1 MHTSLKSKLSILV
14 ALISSCLW
22 QGCVSCSTHPKKP
35 ILSVQERDFCVS
47 CVVHDEEGEPI
58 EGACLFYGHE
68 ESLYCGGVPMC
79 QIATANEFG
88 KIFVDAIEVVDAG
101 PGYGWVGAEW
111 ASIRMFIAAPGY
123 APVAFTG
130 QNEVVL
136 IKTEEFEP
144 ISYGRYSDPCSY
156 VRLKG
161 ADPLSRILLAE
172 IYIDVGND
180 VVKHGPGRG
189 TSGEIGRRLAYLN
202 DYVGAN
208 SPFMKRYSE
217 YKTIVVYAIV
227 DSGYQNAKLLG
238 DKPYHYYSFGHRRRG
253 IKKHPDR
260 YRSPKARDYLPI
272 HMKPEDVRKEEIEQN

>member
-1 MHTSLKSKLSILV
+1 MHTSLKSKLLILV

-22 QGCVSCSTHPKKP
+22 QGCVSCSTHPKNQSV
-35 ILSVQERDFCVS
+35 SVQERDFSVNV
-47 CVVHDEEGEPI
+47 VVHDEEGEPI
-58 EGACLFYGHE
+58 EGACLFYGHN

-79 QIATANEFG
+79 QIATANECG
-88 KIFVDAIEVVDAG
+88 SIFVDAIEVVEVG
-101 PGYGWVGAEW
+101 PGHGWVGTEW
-111 ASIRMFIAAPGY
+111 GSLRMFIAAPGY

-161 ADPLSRILLAE
+161 ADPLSRILLTE
-172 IYIDVGND
+172 IRINVGHD

-208 SPFMKRYSE
+208 SPFMKRYSD
-217 YKTIVVYAIV
+217 KTIIVYAIV

-238 DKPYHYYSFGHRRRG
+238 DKPYHYYRTGYAV
-253 IKKHPDR
+253 D
-260 YRSPKARDYLPI
+260 AT
-272 HMKPEDVRKEEIEQN
+272 

>member
-22 QGCVSCSTHPKKP
+22 QGCVSCSTHPKNQSV
-35 ILSVQERDFCVS
+35 SVQERDFSVNV
-47 CVVHDEEGEPI
+47 VVHDEEGEPI

-68 ESLYCGGVPMC
+68 ESFRYGGVPMC

-88 KIFVDAIEVVDAG
+88 SIFVDAIEVVEVG
-101 PGYGWVGAEW
+101 SGHGWVGTEW
-111 ASIRMFIAAPGY
+111 VSLRMFIAAPGY

-136 IKTEEFEP
+136 IKIEEFEP

-161 ADPLSRILLAE
+161 ADPLSRILLTE
-172 IYIDVGND
+172 IRINVGHD

-208 SPFMKRYSE
+208 SPFMKRYSD
-217 YKTIVVYAIV
+217 KTIVVYAIV

-238 DKPYHYYSFGHRRRG
+238 DKPYDYYTFGLS
-253 IKKHPDR
+253 KKHPSR
-260 YRSPKARDYLPI
+260 YRSLKARDYLPI
-272 HMKPEDVRKEEIEQN
+272 HMKPEDVRKEENEQD

>member
-1 MHTSLKSKLSILV
+1 
-14 ALISSCLW
+14 
-22 QGCVSCSTHPKKP
+22 
-35 ILSVQERDFCVS
+35 
-47 CVVHDEEGEPI
+47 
-58 EGACLFYGHE
+58 
-68 ESLYCGGVPMC
+68 MC
-79 QIATANEFG
+79 QIATANECG
-88 KIFVDAIEVVDAG
+88 SIFVDAIEVVEVG
-101 PGYGWVGAEW
+101 SGHGWVGNEW
-111 ASIRMFIAAPGY
+111 GSLRMFIAAPGY

-136 IKTEEFEP
+136 IKIEEFEP

-161 ADPLSRILLAE
+161 ADPLSRILLTE
-172 IYIDVGND
+172 IRINVGHD

-208 SPFMKRYSE
+208 SPFMKRYPE

-238 DKPYHYYSFGHRRRG
+238 DKPYHYYSIGLTRGG

-272 HMKPEDVRKEEIEQN
+272 HMKPEDVRKEENEQD

>member
-1 MHTSLKSKLSILV
+1 MHTSLKSKLLILV

-22 QGCVSCSTHPKKP
+22 QGCVSCSTHPKNQSV
-35 ILSVQERDFCVS
+35 SVQERYFSVNV
-47 CVVHDEEGEPI
+47 VVHDEEGEPI

-68 ESLYCGGVPMC
+68 ESFRYGGVPMC
-79 QIATANEFG
+79 QIATANESG
-88 KIFVDAIEVVDAG
+88 TILVDAIEVVEVG
-101 PGYGWVGAEW
+101 LGHGWDGCEW
-111 ASIRMFIAAPGY
+111 GSLRMFIAAPGY

-161 ADPLSRILLAE
+161 ADPLSRILSAE

-208 SPFMKRYSE
+208 SPFMKRYPE

-238 DKPYHYYSFGHRRRG
+238 DKPYHYYRFGLTRGG

-272 HMKPEDVRKEEIEQN
+272 HMKPEDVRKEENEQD

>member
-22 QGCVSCSTHPKKP
+22 QGCVSCSTHPKDQSV
-35 ILSVQERDFCVS
+35 SVQERDFSVNV
-47 CVVHDEEGEPI
+47 VVHDEEGEPI
-58 EGACLFYGHE
+58 EGACLFYGHC
-68 ESLYCGGVPMC
+68 ESFRYGGVPMC

-88 KIFVDAIEVVDAG
+88 KIFVGAIEVVDAG

-111 ASIRMFIAAPGY
+111 ASLRMFIAAPGY

-144 ISYGRYSDPCSY
+144 ISYGRYSNPCSY

-272 HMKPEDVRKEEIEQN
+272 HMKPEDVRKEENEQD